1 LFSIKIKAFL
11 SLSTAEIKVFYQA
24 KGLQFRVKSS
34 KIFISLLYEEK
45 GIL

>member
-1 LFSIKIKAFL
+1 MKSFL
-11 SLSTAEIKVFYQA
+11 SLSTAERKVFYQA
-24 KGLQFRVKSS
+24 KRLQFRVKSS

>member
-1 LFSIKIKAFL
+1 LLFAKNKTFL
-11 SLSTAEIKVFYQA
+11 FFSTTARKVFYQA